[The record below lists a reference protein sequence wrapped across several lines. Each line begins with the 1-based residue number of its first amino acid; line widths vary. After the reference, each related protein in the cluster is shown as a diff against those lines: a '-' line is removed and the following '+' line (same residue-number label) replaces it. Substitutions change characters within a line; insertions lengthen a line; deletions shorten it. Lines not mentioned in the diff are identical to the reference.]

1 MKLLIADD
9 EITIRSGLVSLPWRE
24 IGVEQVYE
32 AENGILAKEILRD
45 EGVDII
51 ISDIKMPG
59 MTGLE
64 LAEYVNDY
72 NLDTAVILLTGFSDF
87 TYAQNAIRSGVAD
100 YMLKPLRPDDILHT
114 VSDIIRRLEQQRY
127 QEKVVRQYERE
138 ADSVDLGTQ
147 ISHHF
152 RDVNEQ
158 TAEILQD
165 MARHFTQDI
174 SLNMVAE
181 KYHFSVA
188 YLSRMIRKE
197 TGFSFSEILIGMRLM
212 EAALYL
218 KDDKI
223 KIGLAGEKAGF
234 KDYRYF
240 SQVFKKVFGVSPG
253 EFRKNSDGH
262 RSYRIK
268 SVLEMMQEKK

>member
-1 MKLLIADD
+1 MRLLIADD
-9 EITIRSGLVSLPWRE
+9 EIAIRRGLVSLPWRE
-24 IGVEQVYE
+24 IGIERVYE
-32 AENGILAKEILRD
+32 AENGILAKEILQN
-45 EGVDII
+45 ESVDIV

-87 TYAQNAIRSGVAD
+87 SYAQNAIRNGVAD
-100 YMLKPLRPDDILHT
+100 YMLKPLRPNDILRT

-138 ADSVDLGTQ
+138 ANSVDLGTQ

-152 RDVNEQ
+152 RGVNEQ

-165 MARHFTQDI
+165 MAKHFTQDI
-174 SLNMVAE
+174 SLNSMAE
-181 KYHFSVA
+181 KYHFSAA

-197 TGFSFSEILIGMRLM
+197 TGFSFSELLIGMRLM

-223 KIGLAGEKAGF
+223 KIGLIGEKAGF

-240 SQVFKKVFGVSPG
+240 SQVFKKVFCVSPG
-253 EFRKNSDGH
+253 EFRKGSDGH
-262 RSYRIK
+262 RRYRIK
-268 SVLEMMQEKK
+268 SILEMMQEKK